1 MPRRDTG
8 SSSTR
13 EDGGIAAMTRWGIF
27 PTLRRYR
34 RSWITADLVAG
45 LTLLVIAVPEQIATS
60 RLAGMP
66 PVTALYAFVAAAFA
80 FAVFGSNPRMS
91 VGADSTIAPVFAAG
105 LVQFAALGTHRYA
118 ELAGLLAVVVGI
130 VVALIGILRLGW
142 IADFLS
148 APIIAGFLC
157 GVAVIIVVHQLPD
170 FLGIRPVGGSTLHQL
185 AHVLTHLGDANPRT
199 VAIGVVGLAVIL
211 GSERLHRRLP
221 GPLIAVVASTAL
233 VYAADLTAH
242 GVAVLGRVATAA
254 PHVGVSG
261 LSWSSLR
268 DVFPVAVVVVF
279 VVVSQTAAT
288 TVAFPGSEDHDGD
301 VDRDFIG
308 VGSGNVLAGLVGAF
322 PVNASP
328 PRTAAVVNAGG
339 RTQAAGLEAAAV
351 VVLLVPT
358 VGLLKNLPLTTL
370 AAILFYVA
378 GRIFRTRDLASIARF
393 DRFEFALALVT
404 LLTVAL
410 IGIEVGIV
418 VAVILAIFDRARITA
433 RPRTYLLGRI
443 PGTTSWEP
451 LGHHEQ
457 PAEVAG
463 VVVVLFAAPL
473 YYANAEHFRHQMRWA
488 LGHTGRPVTLF
499 VLDAAAMGD
508 IDYTG
513 ARALRAVLDEFDR
526 DRVTFAFAR
535 AVGNVP
541 TNLARSGLLQ
551 RIGRDHLFHT
561 VDDAVRALGPD
572 LRQAPSEEG
581 GA

>member
-1 MPRRDTG
+1 MSRR
-8 SSSTR
+8 
-13 EDGGIAAMTRWGIF
+13 AVF
-27 PTLRRYR
+27 PTLQGYQRR
-34 RSWITADLVAG
+34 WATADLVAA

-66 PVTALYAFVAAAFA
+66 PTTALYAFAAASIMFA
-80 FAVFGSNPRMS
+80 ALGSNPRMS

-105 LVQFAALGTHRYA
+105 LVQFAALGTHHYA

-130 VVALIGILRLGW
+130 VVALVGVLRLGW

-170 FLGIRPVGGSTLHQL
+170 FLGIPAVGGSTLHQL
-185 AHVLTHLGDANPRT
+185 AHVISHLGDANTWT
-199 VAIGVVGLAVIL
+199 VAIGVVALALIL
-211 GSERLHRRLP
+211 VTERLHRHLP

-233 VYAADLTAH
+233 VYGADLTAH
-242 GVAVLGRVATAA
+242 GVAVLGHVSTTA
-254 PHVGVSG
+254 PHLGLPG
-261 LSWSSLR
+261 LSWTALR
-268 DVFPVAVVVVF
+268 DVLPVAAVVAL

-288 TVAFPGSEDHDGD
+288 TVAFPESEGHSGD

-308 VGSGNVLAGLVGAF
+308 VGSGNVLAGLIGAF

-328 PRTAAVVNAGG
+328 PRTAAVVSAGG
-339 RTQAAGLEAAAV
+339 RTQATGLGAAIV
-351 VVLLVPT
+351 VLLLVPT
-358 VGLLKNLPLTTL
+358 AGLLKNLPLTTL

-393 DRFEFALALVT
+393 DRFEFALAVVT
-404 LLTVAL
+404 LLTVAT

-418 VAVILAIFDRARITA
+418 VAVILAIVDRARITA

-451 LGHHEQ
+451 LGHHEN
-457 PAEVAG
+457 PAEVPG

-473 YYANAEHFRHQMRWA
+473 YYANADHFRHQMRWA
-488 LGHTGRPVTLF
+488 LGHTGRPVQLF

-508 IDYTG
+508 IDFTG
-513 ARALRAVLDEFDR
+513 TRALRAVLDDLDR
-526 DRVTFAFAR
+526 DRVTFAVAR
-535 AVGNVP
+535 AVGKVP
-541 TNLARSGLLQ
+541 TNLARSGLLR
-551 RIGRDHLFHT
+551 RIGREHLFHT
-561 VDDAVRALGPD
+561 VDEAVRTLGPD
-572 LRQAPSEEG
+572 GTSGGPHGAPAGPTGDEG
-581 GA
+581 R